1 MKVLITGCHGFVGQN
16 LIPYLQKEGHTIYG
30 LGRTGD
36 YIWDDLDKDK
46 LPDIDAIIHLAG
58 KAHDTKNQTER
69 EVYFKINR
77 DLTILKLRNSFS
89 FLL

>member
-46 LPDIDAIIHLAG
+46 SHSL
-58 KAHDTKNQTER
+58 ER
-69 EVYFKINR
+69 NR
-77 DLTILKLRNSFS
+77 KVILV
-89 FLL
+89 